1 MDITI
6 VFKKI
11 RCVCKWRV
19 LLKLILVQ
27 VKYKL
32 KRNPEEKL
40 EKDEYSRSFTFS
52 SRPFRPIRTLYI
64 LAMVSHVGV
73 GVVNHVLLV
82 RV

>member
-1 MDITI
+1 MDIKI

-11 RCVCKWRV
+11 KCVRKWRV

-52 SRPFRPIRTLYI
+52 S
-64 LAMVSHVGV
+64 
-73 GVVNHVLLV
+73 
-82 RV
+82 

>member
-1 MDITI
+1 MNIKI

-11 RCVCKWRV
+11 KCVCKQQV

-40 EKDEYSRSFTFS
+40 EKDEYSCSFTFS
-52 SRPFRPIRTLYI
+52 S
-64 LAMVSHVGV
+64 
-73 GVVNHVLLV
+73 
-82 RV
+82 